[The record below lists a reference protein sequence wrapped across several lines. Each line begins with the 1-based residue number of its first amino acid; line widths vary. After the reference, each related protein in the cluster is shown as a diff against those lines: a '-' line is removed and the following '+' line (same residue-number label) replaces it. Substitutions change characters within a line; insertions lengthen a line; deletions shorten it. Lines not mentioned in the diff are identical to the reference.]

1 MDDRAGKS
9 EAGRPG
15 DHAPGDWAQWLV
27 DLRVSVIFL
36 TRLPVAMPEGTFPP
50 LAAAARAFGPAG
62 ALIGAVAAGVF
73 YALQATGV
81 PAGVAVAVMLA
92 VVMALTGGLH
102 EDGLADTADGFGG
115 GASPQRR
122 LEIMRDSHIGSYGVL
137 ALALALLIRWAAL
150 VHIAAAGAA
159 GGRGWL
165 VAGVVIAVAALS
177 RAAVVFV
184 LYTLAPARQEGRSA
198 EAGRPGR
205 STLLQAAAAG
215 FAIFTAVLWPVA
227 TLPAMVG
234 MALAGLAGLVAVCGL
249 AHRLIGGQTGD
260 VCGSAQVVTE
270 LAMLVAASTL
280 VG

>member
-1 MDDRAGKS
+1 
-9 EAGRPG
+9 
-15 DHAPGDWAQWLV
+15 
-27 DLRVSVIFL
+27 
-36 TRLPVAMPEGTFPP
+36 MPDGPFPP

-73 YALQATGV
+73 HAVQAAGV

-122 LEIMRDSHIGSYGVL
+122 LEIMADSRIGSYGVL
-137 ALALALLIRWAAL
+137 ALALALLIRWTAL
-150 VHIAAAGAA
+150 VHIAATGAGE
-159 GGRGWL
+159 GGGWL
-165 VAGVVIAVAALS
+165 VAGVVIALAGLS
-177 RAAVVFV
+177 RAVMVFV
-184 LYTLAPARQEGRSA
+184 LYALAPARQEGRSA

-205 STLLQAAAAG
+205 STLVQAATVG
-215 FAIFTAVLWPVA
+215 FAIFIAALWPVA
-227 TLPAMVG
+227 TLPEMAG
-234 MALAGLAGLVAVCGL
+234 IALAGLAGLIAVCGL

-260 VCGSAQVVTE
+260 VCGSAQVVAE
-270 LAMLVAASTL
+270 LAMLVAASAL